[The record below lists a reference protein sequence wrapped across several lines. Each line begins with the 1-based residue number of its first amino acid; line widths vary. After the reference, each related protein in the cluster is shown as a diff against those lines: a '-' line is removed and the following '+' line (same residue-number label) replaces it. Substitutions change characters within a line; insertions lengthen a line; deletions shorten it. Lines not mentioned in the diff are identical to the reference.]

1 MGSMGLNS
9 TQAKSL
15 SLGGGIPASLILCI
29 LWLLD
34 TCTYLFSLF
43 EWFSN
48 EREMIFGEVLP
59 ENRFWTVT
67 KKILKNS
74 QNVILRS
81 QFLCMFPR
89 LLSNFHQLNTFRAE
103 QRKNFLKID
112 YCTAVK
118 FDEFLLLCV
127 YVTLLVFIFLF
138 LLCFFPKTQKDQKY
152 FCCFSSPFVYFG
164 FLLLFC
170 FICYCWF
177 AIRKSKKILLCLLVS
192 FCSCF
197 QFENT
202 KNICCSSLVC
212 KVHYEFNGL
221 RWLERGF
228 HFILSKLHK

>member
-1 MGSMGLNS
+1 MGTMGLNS

-34 TCTYLFSLF
+34 TCIYLFSF
-43 EWFSN
+43 FKWFPN
-48 EREMIFGEVLP
+48 KREMIFGEVLP

-67 KKILKNS
+67 EKILKNS
-74 QNVILRS
+74 QKVILRS
-81 QFLCMFPR
+81 QFFCMFPR
-89 LLSNFHQLNTFRAE
+89 LLSNFYQLNTFRFE
-103 QRKNFLKID
+103 QWKNFLKIE

-127 YVTLLVFIFLF
+127 YVTFLVWHFMF
-138 LLCFFPKTQKDQKY
+138 LLCFFPKIQKDQKY
-152 FCCFSSPFVYFG
+152 FCCFSSPFVCFG
-164 FLLLFC
+164 FLHLFR
-170 FICYCWF
+170 FICYCQF
-177 AIRKSKKILLCLLVS
+177 AIRKPKKILLCLFVS
-192 FCSCF
+192 SCSCL

-212 KVHYEFNGL
+212 KVLYEFNGL

>member
-1 MGSMGLNS
+1 
-9 TQAKSL
+9 
-15 SLGGGIPASLILCI
+15 
-29 LWLLD
+29 
-34 TCTYLFSLF
+34 
-43 EWFSN
+43 
-48 EREMIFGEVLP
+48 MIFGEVLP

-67 KKILKNS
+67 IKILKNS
-74 QNVILRS
+74 QSVILRS

-89 LLSNFHQLNTFRAE
+89 LLSNFHQLNTFRFE

-152 FCCFSSPFVYFG
+152 FCCFSSPFAYFG
-164 FLLLFC
+164 FLLLFR
-170 FICYCWF
+170 FVCYRWF

-202 KNICCSSLVC
+202 KNICCSSLV
-212 KVHYEFNGL
+212 L
-221 RWLERGF
+221 
-228 HFILSKLHK
+228 